1 MAMYPPLKFIEQVE
15 RYIQLPA
22 QRQFE
27 NLVNTRAMNFI
38 DSYFEDNRDKFYHDY
53 IGYRLKSDANKII
66 NMSKY
71 RDLCTKFYKSVGVE
85 GRAFEDLDDFLNLAI
100 YYNTRSEW
108 RANKLSYIVDNKL
121 FDTLMEMS
129 YVKSAP
135 TDCVTKLPSSCFY
148 IDYNNRGSE
157 ICEGLLGSF
166 LISSQ
171 GETDTSLLMVHLIKS
186 KKLSRILYLTTP
198 YYLGHNGNDTFMPP
212 VSHINNEILCEDEVT
227 RCIDNKKL
235 SKFLFN
241 FLLYLSS
248 VNKDV
253 EISERTRKNHS
264 NTENKVI
271 KNKFREVKEFEVG
284 FTFGKTI
291 KKGAVRVKYV
301 DGDGVDKDKPKAKG
315 TSKCSHYRSA
325 HWHHYWIGKGDNKK
339 LVTKWIEGVFVNTGK
354 PASKN
359 VKVHKVK

>member
-1 MAMYPPLKFIEQVE
+1 MAMYPPLRFIEQVE
-15 RYIQLPA
+15 GYIQLPT

-27 NLVNTRAMNFI
+27 TLVNTRAMNFI
-38 DSYFEDNRDKFYHDY
+38 GSYFEGNRDKFYHDY
-53 IGYRLKSDANKII
+53 IGYRLKSDANKFVD
-66 NMSKY
+66 MSKY
-71 RDLCTKFYKSVGVE
+71 RDLCTKFYKSIGVE
-85 GRAFEDLDDFLNLAI
+85 CKTFEDLDDFLNLAI
-100 YYNTRSEW
+100 YYNTRSDW

-121 FDTLMEMS
+121 FDTFMEMS

-135 TDCVTKLPSSCFY
+135 VDCITKLPSSCFY
-148 IDYNNRGSE
+148 IDFNNRGSE

-171 GETDTSLLMVHLIKS
+171 GDTDTSLLMVHLIKS

-198 YYLGHNGNDTFMPP
+198 YYLGHDGCDTFAPP
-212 VSHINNEILCEDEVT
+212 ISIINNEILCEDGTT
-227 RCIDNKKL
+227 RVIDSKKL

-291 KKGAVRVKYV
+291 KKDAVRVKYV
-301 DGDGVDKDKPKAKG
+301 DEGDDDKTKPKVKG

-325 HWHHYWIGKGDNKK
+325 HWHHYWVGSGDEKK
-339 LVTKWIEGVFVNTGK
+339 LVTKWVRGVFVNTGK